1 MGPNEVTPL
10 NQNFSACAQKNY
22 FRSASAQ
29 REILSAAHSLAERRM
44 SGTQFKK
51 KKFSYVY
58 IYSTLLK
65 VMTYEPK

>member
-51 KKFSYVY
+51 KEIFICLHIQY
-58 IYSTLLK
+58 IIKGYDL
-65 VMTYEPK
+65 